1 MNGVSRRTLTALL
14 LCGLAARAEPAE
26 IRVVEQYG
34 IAFLPLMVMR
44 DRSLVEAHAQRIGAS
59 VRVSWTRL
67 GAVNAINDAL
77 LAGQVDFA
85 AGGIPSLVML
95 WSKTRGAVRAV
106 GALGDMPNDLVVRR
120 PEIHSVRDFGP
131 QDKIAVTAV
140 KISNQAIA
148 LEMAAAKEFGEASF
162 DKLDPLTVGMAHP
175 DATIA
180 LLSGS
185 TALTAH
191 FSSPPFME
199 RELRNPGLHAILST
213 YDVLGGPATLNAVWT
228 RTQFQERNPRAQQA
242 FVEALE
248 ESIELINR
256 DKPAAAGIYKRLAHA
271 PESTAEIE
279 AILNDPRMRFTTTP
293 HGVLRTATFMHRT
306 GRIKERPASWKD
318 LFFENVQG
326 RDGS

>member
-1 MNGVSRRTLTALL
+1 MSGTVRRTLPGLL
-14 LCGLAARAEPAE
+14 LCALAARAEPVE

-44 DRSLVEAHAQRIGAS
+44 DRSLVEAHSQRIGAS

-67 GAVNAINDAL
+67 GAINAINDAL

-120 PEIHSVRDFGP
+120 SEIHSVRDFGP

-148 LEMAAAKEFGEASF
+148 LQMAAAKEFGEASF

-185 TALTAH
+185 AAITAH

-213 YDVLGGPATLNAVWT
+213 
-228 RTQFQERNPRAQQA
+228 
-242 FVEALE
+242 
-248 ESIELINR
+248 
-256 DKPAAAGIYKRLAHA
+256 
-271 PESTAEIE
+271 
-279 AILNDPRMRFTTTP
+279 
-293 HGVLRTATFMHRT
+293 
-306 GRIKERPASWKD
+306 
-318 LFFENVQG
+318 
-326 RDGS
+326 